1 MSSVVTGHAGN
12 ESAVKLARAQKEQL
26 KEALSKPPSQSVV
39 QADFWGVAALRD
51 VVKILFDVEYQSDSS
66 YRLLLKLCGMSFKL
80 PDPFDKRRNEAA
92 ITKPMTQ
99 IRSGRRRPAGPGMGG
114 LHRRRGPRR
123 TRERNPPH
131 MAAQR
136 RKN

>member
-51 VVKILFDVEYQSDSS
+51 VVKILFDVEYS
-66 YRLLLKLCGMSFKL
+66 R
-80 PDPFDKRRNEAA
+80 
-92 ITKPMTQ
+92 I
-99 IRSGRRRPAGPGMGG
+99 
-114 LHRRRGPRR
+114 
-123 TRERNPPH
+123 PPIGCC
-131 MAAQR
+131 
-136 RKN
+136 